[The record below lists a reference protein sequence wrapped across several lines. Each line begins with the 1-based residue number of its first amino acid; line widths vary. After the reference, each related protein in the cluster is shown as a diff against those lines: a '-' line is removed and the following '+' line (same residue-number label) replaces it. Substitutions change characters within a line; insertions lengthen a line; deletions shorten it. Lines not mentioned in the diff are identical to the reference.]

1 MKFVKHQAK
10 LVQAVQVGF
19 FYLEVES
26 HSTLFAGTKVTKNFP
41 CCRGTVECRRC
52 KKALEAQH
60 LEKIFSA
67 VDPATKLP

>member
-26 HSTLFAGTKVTKNFP
+26 HSTLFAGQSHQKFSLLQST
-41 CCRGTVECRRC
+41 GTVD
-52 KKALEAQH
+52 
-60 LEKIFSA
+60 A
-67 VDPATKLP
+67 VRKLSRLNSWRKSSLL

>member
-26 HSTLFAGTKVTKNFP
+26 HSTLFAGQSHQKFSLLQ
-41 CCRGTVECRRC
+41 GTGD
-52 KKALEAQH
+52 
-60 LEKIFSA
+60 A
-67 VDPATKLP
+67 VRKLSRLNSWRKSSLL